1 MSMKLLNKLLKYHV
15 LCDALFFFTLN
26 KQKIKIYLEI
36 LNSQAETSSTDA
48 VSDNW
53 ELFSTT
59 ADSEY
64 HLTDVPWGSF

>member
-48 VSDNW
+48 VSDN
-53 ELFSTT
+53 
-59 ADSEY
+59 
-64 HLTDVPWGSF
+64 